1 MDADSLAGMG
11 PAALLLVTLLYGVLS
26 ATIPLF
32 NTELFVVGAGVA
44 AAEGMRA
51 PIVVAITVGTM
62 IGKVAVYAGA
72 ERLVAAAKPRARER
86 VDRAVA
92 ALRRWPALTWPII
105 FVSALV
111 GLPPFYAVTVAS
123 GALRLGLPLYVAV
136 SSVGRLLR
144 FGALM
149 YAPHLL
155 RGVTA

>member
-44 AAEGMRA
+44 AEGMRA

-62 IGKVAVYAGA
+62 IGKIAVYAGA

-86 VDRAVA
+86 VDRTVA
-92 ALRRWPALTWPII
+92 SLRRWPALTWPIV

-123 GALRLGLPLYVAV
+123 GALRLGLPAYVAV
-136 SSVGRLLR
+136 GSVGRLLR
-144 FGALM
+144 FGALI

-155 RGVTA
+155 RGVAA